1 MKVTDEMVTAAREV
15 YLSAEVGAMMN
26 DMIRHMISV
35 AISAAPPSDDY
46 RRGLEDAAKAV
57 REHAEGIERE
67 FGSCMR
73 SQNIRDA
80 ESVIA
85 ALGGSK

>member
-46 RRGLEDAAKAV
+46 RRGLEDAAKYMQTTLPHLSLQEYA
-57 REHAEGIERE
+57 AA
-67 FGSCMR
+67 
-73 SQNIRDA
+73 IR
-80 ESVIA
+80 
-85 ALGGSK
+85 ALGEKK